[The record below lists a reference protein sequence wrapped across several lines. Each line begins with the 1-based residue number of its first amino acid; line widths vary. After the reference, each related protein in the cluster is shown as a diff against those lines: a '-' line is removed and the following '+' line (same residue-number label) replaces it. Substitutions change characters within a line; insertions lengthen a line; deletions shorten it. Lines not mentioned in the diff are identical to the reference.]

1 MVLNNDN
8 LIRTAGGASLFF
20 LSYGV
25 NRLIKNTNDLDRC
38 GKANVNLGLAATA
51 LTGVLISYSG
61 VRSLLN

>member
-8 LIRTAGGASLFF
+8 LVRTVGGISLFL

-25 NRLIKNTNDLDRC
+25 NRLVNKTTQLERC
-38 GKANVNLGLAATA
+38 GKTNVNLGLAGTA